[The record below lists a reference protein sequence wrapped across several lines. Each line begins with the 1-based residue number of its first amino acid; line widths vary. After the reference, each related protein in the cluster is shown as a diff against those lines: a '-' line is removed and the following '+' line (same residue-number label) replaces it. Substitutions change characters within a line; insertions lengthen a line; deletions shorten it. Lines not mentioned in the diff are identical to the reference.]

1 MCTSIN
7 GGGND
12 NNKNSKKSNYMH
24 GHNHEQSLVK
34 ELIYHF
40 PYAVFAITLSL
51 AVISFFSFDSHGCDS
66 MHSSRAGILFH
77 SFHFM
82 HILFSVTGTL
92 VTYYRFSK
100 GLLRGFFVGIFS
112 AMVFCTLSDAVMP
125 YIAGRLLGVDMCFHL
140 CFFHE
145 LHNIVPFLV
154 IGLVN
159 GMVIG
164 YFHKSNEVFYSV
176 FSHFLHIL
184 VSSFASMF
192 YLIANGFENWYTQI
206 GMVSLF
212 LLVAVVVPCIM
223 SDIVTPMTFAKVEK
237 KNERNKVK

>member
-1 MCTSIN
+1 MCTCMN
-7 GGGND
+7 GGA
-12 NNKNSKKSNYMH
+12 NNNNNGKSKKDFMH
-24 GHNHEQSLVK
+24 GHKHEQSLIK

-40 PYAVFAITLSL
+40 PYAVFAVTFSL
-51 AVISFFSFDSHGCDS
+51 ALISFFSFSAHKCDS
-66 MHSSRAGILFH
+66 LNARADILFH

-125 YIAGRLLGVDMCFHL
+125 YLAGRLLGVDMCFHL

-145 LHNIVPFLV
+145 LHNIIPFLI

-164 YFHKSNEVFYSV
+164 YFHKSNAVFYSV

-184 VSSFASMF
+184 VSAFASMF
-192 YLIANGFENWYTQI
+192 YLVANGFENWYTQI
-206 GMVSLF
+206 GMISIF

-223 SDIVTPMTFAKVEK
+223 SDLVTPMTFAKVEK

>member
-1 MCTSIN
+1 MCTCVN
-7 GGGND
+7 GGGNG
-12 NNKNSKKSNYMH
+12 NKNKTDKGSYMH
-24 GHNHEQSLVK
+24 GHNHEQSLLK
-34 ELIYHF
+34 ELVYHL
-40 PYAVFAITLSL
+40 PYAVFAVAFSL
-51 AVISFFSFDSHGCDS
+51 AVLSFFSFSSHGCDS
-66 MHSSRAGILFH
+66 LHSRAGILFH

-92 VTYYRFSK
+92 ITYYRFSK

-112 AMVFCTLSDAVMP
+112 AMVFCTLSDALLP

-140 CFFHE
+140 CFLQE

-154 IGLVN
+154 IGLAN
-159 GMVIG
+159 GIIIG

-192 YLIANGFENWYTQI
+192 YLVAHGFEDWYSQI
-206 GMVSLF
+206 GMVSIF
-212 LLVAVVVPCIM
+212 LLVAVVVPCIF
-223 SDIVTPMTFAKVEK
+223 SDIITPMTFAKVEK
-237 KNERNKVK
+237 KNERNKVT